1 MCYEEDVEVA
11 KEMIRVILR
20 VICLISESLLLL
32 LCQCI
37 SSVVDIIN
45 VNIVNDENVL
55 HDTSK
60 NKNPND
66 NQIFVVVT
74 PNHSEKDIY

>member
-32 LCQCI
+32 LC
-37 SSVVDIIN
+37 
-45 VNIVNDENVL
+45 
-55 HDTSK
+55 
-60 NKNPND
+60 
-66 NQIFVVVT
+66 
-74 PNHSEKDIY
+74 